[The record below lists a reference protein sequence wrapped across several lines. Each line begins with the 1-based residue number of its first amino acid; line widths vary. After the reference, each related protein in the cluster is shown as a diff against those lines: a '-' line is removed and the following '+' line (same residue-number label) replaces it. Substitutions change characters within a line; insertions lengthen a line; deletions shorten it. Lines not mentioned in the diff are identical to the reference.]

1 MNYLLII
8 IAFAFI
14 WWIVAG
20 YKKGMVKEL
29 QAFITL
35 IVTSAT
41 IGLICKIIN
50 AYRSMDKI
58 SIVIA
63 VLLLIILGIGFKLL
77 NLVFFS
83 AKAIVK
89 LPVIHSADKLLG
101 IVMGAAEVLIVLWAF
116 YFVVDTFTIGIFGR
130 MMIAYISDSEIL
142 MFFYHNN
149 LLEKIFEQLRAAV

>member
-1 MNYLLII
+1 MDLL
-8 IAFAFI
+8 
-14 WWIVAG
+14 
-20 YKKGMVKEL
+20 
-29 QAFITL
+29 
-35 IVTSAT
+35 T
-41 IGLICKIIN
+41 IGCI
-50 AYRSMDKI
+50 AGA
-58 SIVIA
+58 A

>member
-14 WWIVAG
+14 WRIVAG